1 VLTRDLA
8 ATLPPILEI
17 KRKLSGQAKEFN
29 CRVLSRDGTH
39 LVVLFIAR
47 GEMNVHGV
55 VLPAGTAT
63 FGHFWSDRPY
73 NVYHWLN
80 PDDGATI
87 GYYLN
92 LAEETTISEDRL
104 EWRDMIVDVLV
115 SRDGQA
121 TVLDEDEIPADLAAP
136 LRQRIAAAQTRV
148 LGELPQLRSELE
160 QWRLRLLAEL
170 AALAARAPGTAS

>member
-1 VLTRDLA
+1 MLTRDLA

-55 VLPAGTAT
+55 ALPAGTAT

-73 NVYHWLN
+73 NVYHWLD
-80 PDDGATI
+80 PADGGTI
-87 GYYLN
+87 GYYIN
-92 LAEETTISEDRL
+92 LAEETAISADRL

-115 SRDGQA
+115 SRAGQA
-121 TVLDEDEIPADLAAP
+121 TVLDVDEIPADLPAP
-136 LRQRIAAAQTRV
+136 VRARIAAAEARV
-148 LGELPQLRSELE
+148 ISELPALLDELE
-160 QWRLRLLAEL
+160 QSRTRLL
-170 AALAARAPGTAS
+170 AALATRVPRSTP

>member
-1 VLTRDLA
+1 MLTRDLA

-47 GEMNVHGV
+47 VEMNVHGV

-73 NVYHWLN
+73 NVYHWLD
-80 PDDGATI
+80 PADGQTI
-87 GYYLN
+87 GYYVN
-92 LAEETTISEDRL
+92 LAEETALSKDRL
-104 EWRDMIVDVLV
+104 EWRDLIVDVLV
-115 SRDGQA
+115 SRDGQP
-121 TVLDEDEIPADLAAP
+121 TVLDVDEIPTDLAVGV
-136 LRQRIAAAQTRV
+136 RERIAAAQARV
-148 LGELPQLRSELE
+148 LGELPALLRELE
-160 QWRLRLLAEL
+160 QARSRLLAEL
-170 AALAARAPGTAS
+170 AARAPGAAP

>member
-1 VLTRDLA
+1 MVLTRDLA

-17 KRKLSGQAKEFN
+17 KRKLSGQTKEFN

-73 NVYHWLN
+73 NVYHWLD
-80 PDDGATI
+80 PTDGATI
-87 GYYLN
+87 GYYVN
-92 LAEETTISEDRL
+92 LAEETTISNDRL
-104 EWRDMIVDVLV
+104 EWRDLIVDVLV
-115 SRDGQA
+115 SRDGQP
-121 TVLDEDEIPADLAAP
+121 TVLDIDEIPGDLPVP
-136 LRQRIAAAQTRV
+136 LRERIEAGQARL
-148 LGELPQLRSELE
+148 LGELPTLLGELE
-160 QWRLRLLAEL
+160 QSRSGLLSEL
-170 AALAARAPGTAS
+170 ATRTRGTDP

>member
-17 KRKLSGQAKEFN
+17 KRKLSGQVKEFN

-47 GEMNVHGV
+47 VEMNVHGV
-55 VLPAGTAT
+55 VLPTGTAT

-80 PDDGATI
+80 PADGASI
-87 GYYLN
+87 GYYVN
-92 LAEETTISEDRL
+92 LAEETAISNDRL
-104 EWRDMIVDVLV
+104 EWRDLVVDVLV

-121 TVLDEDEIPADLAAP
+121 TVLDVDEIPNDLPAP
-136 LRQRIAAAQTRV
+136 LRERIAAAQARV
-148 LGELPQLRSELE
+148 LGELPALLVELE
-160 QWRLRLLAEL
+160 ESRGHLLAEL
-170 AALAARAPGTAS
+170 ATRARGTAP